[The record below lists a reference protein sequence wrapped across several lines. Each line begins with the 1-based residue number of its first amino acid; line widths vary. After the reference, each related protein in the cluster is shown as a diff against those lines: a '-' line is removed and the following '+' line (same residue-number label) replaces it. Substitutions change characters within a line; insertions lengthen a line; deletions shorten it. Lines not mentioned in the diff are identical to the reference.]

1 VVIDNDNWAAA
12 DMWIHD
18 FDDDGSPDLI
28 ANQIFNTTVTR
39 YWNPGGDLTGPWT
52 PEIIIDDLTSPS
64 DMWLADMDLDG
75 LMDVC
80 SADHTAH
87 RGFWHKNPG
96 PENSVLW
103 KPNLIFRNI
112 RLPGDFAM
120 VDMDHDG
127 DKDLVGTTMT
137 YGKAFIM
144 EQVHPLESMVV
155 NISLPDDFSGKI
167 NKLLIT
173 LADSIPLAGP
183 PAAVL
188 ADISNGDVDGDGI
201 GDVDNILS
209 GSNDL
214 TLAFEDV
221 GVTGNYH
228 VIVALYMEGGGT
240 FQPVSGIDYIA
251 TSSKLGLGQ
260 GQVTADLQLELV
272 Q

>member
-1 VVIDNDNWAAA
+1 
-12 DMWIHD
+12 
-18 FDDDGSPDLI
+18 
-28 ANQIFNTTVTR
+28 
-39 YWNPGGDLTGPWT
+39 
-52 PEIIIDDLTSPS
+52 
-64 DMWLADMDLDG
+64 
-75 LMDVC
+75 
-80 SADHTAH
+80 
-87 RGFWHKNPG
+87 
-96 PENSVLW
+96 
-103 KPNLIFRNI
+103 
-112 RLPGDFAM
+112 
-120 VDMDHDG
+120 
-127 DKDLVGTTMT
+127 MT

-155 NISLPDDFSGKI
+155 NISLPDDFSGRI

-173 LADSIPLAGP
+173 LADSVPLAGP

-188 ADISNGDVDGDGI
+188 ADISNGDVDADGI
-201 GDVDNILS
+201 GDIDSILS

-251 TSSKLGLGQ
+251 TSSKLDLGH